1 MAIIVRNNESQ
12 AELSVWLSSVL
23 KKSINFLKVSS
34 EELKVLLKDLVV
46 NLYCVVN
53 GGVMKR
59 INLMGLM
66 VLSAAVLMFL
76 TSTVMA
82 AGPSKVKIMAD
93 ACLTCH
99 GPNGVGSGK
108 IPELKG
114 LEKSDITESL
124 YGFKSGDEKSTIM
137 GRHAKAL
144 SDSEIEML
152 AEYFAEMNK

>member
-1 MAIIVRNNESQ
+1 MKQNALKILIVIGV
-12 AELSVWLSSVL
+12 AALVLSV
-23 KKSINFLKVSS
+23 N
-34 EELKVLLKDLVV
+34 
-46 NLYCVVN
+46 
-53 GGVMKR
+53 
-59 INLMGLM
+59 
-66 VLSAAVLMFL
+66 
-76 TSTVMA
+76 TVMA

-144 SDSEIEML
+144 SDKEIEML
-152 AEYFAEMNK
+152 AEYFAALNK